1 MLISNTYKTFTKYV
15 LARWS
20 QKSHTSVDIHFDTII
35 IGDSIA
41 AGLSRYSYVWETLFK
56 ESLNLDIGGDHT
68 QHICCRTERLL
79 VPSHL
84 KYVII
89 HCGTNNVSKDS
100 PSKTANSILCN
111 ALLFKKRNACLK
123 IVITGIFPRN
133 DRFSRFHVIVRQ
145 VNQLL
150 TLLTLSNQQRID

>member
-20 QKSHTSVDIHFDTII
+20 QKSYTSVDIHFDTII

-68 QHICCRTERLL
+68 QHICCRTKRLL

-111 ALLFKKRNACLK
+111 ALQFKKRNACLK